1 MLLHQSPAARRYM
14 GLMGPTMALYVVV
27 LLASIWALTTQALE
41 GALRYAVAVAPA
53 LPISATVVLVGR
65 YLAQETD
72 EFLRSVVVQSILWG
86 TALVLIATTI
96 WGFLEETADAPHIP
110 LYWVYPL
117 FCAGMVPAAMVL
129 TRKYQ

>member
-1 MLLHQSPAARRYM
+1 MILHRSAAARRYM
-14 GLMGPTMALYVVV
+14 GLMGPVMALYVVV
-27 LLASIWALTTQALE
+27 LLASIWALSTQGLE
-41 GALRYAVAVAPA
+41 GPIKYLVAIAPA

-65 YLAQETD
+65 YLAEETD

-86 TALVLIATTI
+86 TALVLIATTL
-96 WGFLEETADAPHIP
+96 WGFLEETAGAPHIP